1 MEIEIFKT
9 IPNYES
15 YQVSNLGNVKSL
27 SRIVKHY
34 TGSDKVLKEKILKPG
49 LDGTGY
55 LTVLL
60 TNNNGRTTFKVHQII
75 AMVFLNHIPDGT
87 HNIVVDHINN
97 IKIDNRLENLQLIN
111 NRENCSKDRFNNN
124 NLTGITFDKRKN
136 KYQARIIINNKKI
149 HLGLFN
155 NKNIAH
161 LFYKLAINNITL
173 YNGNNN
179 DFRNLIKSI
188 YE

>member
-97 IKIDNRLENLQLIN
+97 IKTDNRLENLQLISHRKN
-111 NRENCSKDRFNNN
+111 NSKDKKGTSKY
-124 NLTGITFDKRKN
+124 TGVSWYKNYNKWKSTIYINDKVV
-136 KYQARIIINNKKI
+136 
-149 HLGLFN
+149 HLGYFN
-155 NKNIAH
+155 TEEEAYEK
-161 LFYKLAINNITL
+161 YKEKLNEL
-173 YNGNNN
+173 
-179 DFRNLIKSI
+179 
-188 YE
+188 